1 MDSLSETAKDTS
13 KETLGFFKYVFD
25 FNDDNKNAMLNMLQY
40 TVLSIIP
47 LFSVLKVTKNYVP
60 EVDEYKGS
68 LEILAESLFQIVFIV
83 LSFWFINRIIF
94 YIPTYSGENYK
105 DFNEITYILSFVF
118 ILLTLQTK
126 LGDKIRILS
135 ERVMELWSGENS
147 EQNHEKAKNVKVTQP
162 LSHQPSQADYL
173 GVMPGM
179 PPPPAQMTNM
189 KAQTN
194 EYALPK
200 QTLPNYNEMYMNQNN
215 PLIGA
220 AQPGSLTS
228 MVQEPMAANDGYGA
242 FGSVF

>member
-1 MDSLSETAKDTS
+1 MDSLSESAKDTS

-47 LFSVLKVTKNYVP
+47 LFLVLKVTKNYVP

-68 LEILAESLFQIVFIV
+68 LEILAESLFQIIFIV

-94 YIPTYSGENYK
+94 YIPTYSGVVYK

-126 LGDKIRILS
+126 LGDKLRILS
-135 ERVMELWSGENS
+135 ERVMELWSGEN
-147 EQNHEKAKNVKVTQP
+147 NAKNDEKAKNIKVSQP

-179 PPPPAQMTNM
+179 PPPPAQITNM

-200 QTLPNYNEMYMNQNN
+200 QTLPDYNQMYMNQNN

-228 MVQEPMAANDGYGA
+228 MLQEPMAANEGFGA
-242 FGSVF
+242 FGSAF

>member
-1 MDSLSETAKDTS
+1 MDTLSETAKDTS

-25 FNDDNKNAMLNMLQY
+25 FNNDNKNAMLNMLQY

-47 LFSVLKVTKNYVP
+47 LFLVLKVTKNYVP

-126 LGDKIRILS
+126 LGDKLRILS
-135 ERVMELWSGENS
+135 ERVMELWSGEN
-147 EQNHEKAKNVKVTQP
+147 NAKNDEKAKNIKVSQP

-173 GVMPGM
+173 GSMPPM
-179 PPPPAQMTNM
+179 MPPPPPAQMTNM
-189 KAQTN
+189 KSQTN

-200 QTLPNYNEMYMNQNN
+200 QTLPDYNQMYMNQNN
-215 PLIGA
+215 PLVGA
-220 AQPGSLTS
+220 AQPGI
-228 MVQEPMAANDGYGA
+228 MQEPMAANEGFGA
-242 FGSVF
+242 FGSAF